1 MGTVFARVITGFGR
15 LQRRAQ
21 RSNLSMISA
30 SVAFF
35 GFLAIFPAVASIIAI
50 WGFAADP
57 GIIRQQTDPL
67 RDFLPPDAFAL
78 LNVQIEALLS
88 AKTKQLGWASLISTG
103 LALWSARA
111 GVAALVHG
119 LNAIYH
125 LPDRSGIRHQTR
137 SLLLTFTLVGIA
149 LAAIL
154 ASVVAPVVIAFLP
167 LGRGSALAL
176 EVANIGLGLLLVI
189 NGLALVYRFGPNR
202 PARTRR
208 GLFTRGLLVALVLWA
223 LASRGFVLYLA
234 NFGSYNEVYGSIG
247 AVVALLMWLYLSAYA
262 VLIGAAVDADHAP
275 RESANPATIL
285 PRSGDKNSGKDQ

>member
-1 MGTVFARVITGFGR
+1 MRTIFARATIGFGR

-57 GIIRQQTDPL
+57 GIIRQQIDLL
-67 RDFLPPDAFAL
+67 RDFLPPDAFTL
-78 LNVQIEALLS
+78 LNIQIEALLS
-88 AKTKQLGWASLISTG
+88 VKTRQLGWASLLSTG

-119 LNAIYH
+119 INAVH
-125 LPDRSGIRHQTR
+125 QLPDRSGIRHQVR

-154 ASVVAPVVIAFLP
+154 ASVVAPVIIGFLP
-167 LGRGSALAL
+167 LGWGSALAL
-176 EVANIGLGLLLVI
+176 EAANIGLGLLLVI
-189 NGLALVYRFGPNR
+189 SGLALVYRFGPNR
-202 PARTRR
+202 PSGARRV
-208 GLFTRGLLVALVLWA
+208 LFTRGVLVALMLWA
-223 LASRGFVLYLA
+223 LVSRGFVLYLA

-262 VLIGAAVDADHAP
+262 VLIGAAVDADHAE
-275 RESANPATIL
+275 REKIKPTTIL
-285 PRSGDKNSGKDQ
+285 PRSGREKREK

>member
-1 MGTVFARVITGFGR
+1 MRTIFARATIGFGR

-57 GIIRQQTDPL
+57 GIIRQQIDLL

-78 LNVQIEALLS
+78 LSIQIEALLS
-88 AKTKQLGWASLISTG
+88 VKTRQLGWASLLSTG

-119 LNAIYH
+119 INAVH
-125 LPDRSGIRHQTR
+125 QLPDRSGIRHQVR

-154 ASVVAPVVIAFLP
+154 ASVVAPVIIGFLP
-167 LGRGSALAL
+167 LGWGSALAL
-176 EVANIGLGLLLVI
+176 EAANIGLGLLLVI
-189 NGLALVYRFGPNR
+189 SGLALVYRLGPNR
-202 PARTRR
+202 PSGARRI
-208 GLFTRGLLVALVLWA
+208 LFTRGVLVALMLWA
-223 LASRGFVLYLA
+223 LVSRGFVLYLA

-262 VLIGAAVDADHAP
+262 VLIGAAVDADHVE
-275 RESANPATIL
+275 REKIKPTTIL
-285 PRSGDKNSGKDQ
+285 PRSGREKREK